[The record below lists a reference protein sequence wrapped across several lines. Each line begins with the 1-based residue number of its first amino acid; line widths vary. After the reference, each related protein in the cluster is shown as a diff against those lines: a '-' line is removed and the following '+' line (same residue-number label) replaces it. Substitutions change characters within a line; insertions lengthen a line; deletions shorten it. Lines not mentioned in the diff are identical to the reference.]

1 MVNLIFSI
9 FYLLVL
15 ISIAIIDKKEHKIP
29 KTILLVGFVVE
40 AIQMIYLY
48 ANNEIHLIEYLIY
61 LVIFILLVIIDTIVI
76 RKKGESL
83 YVLQILMLCMYMA
96 IFTDKFIFAVTV
108 IYTLLIIGL
117 YLLIGRISTIRKRR
131 TVRKQ
136 NSKELKKLPI
146 GFYLCIADIVV
157 LIYTILV

>member
-76 RKKGESL
+76 RKKGESIVCTSNINAL
-83 YVLQILMLCMYMA
+83 YVYGNIYRQIYFCSYSD
-96 IFTDKFIFAVTV
+96 IYFINHWIISFNRKN
-108 IYTLLIIGL
+108 IY
-117 YLLIGRISTIRKRR
+117 
-131 TVRKQ
+131 
-136 NSKELKKLPI
+136 NKKKKN
-146 GFYLCIADIVV
+146 G
-157 LIYTILV
+157 